1 MPPESLAETFDD
13 RWARWQAK
21 AAVQDRF
28 WRRATVATAIA
39 IGTGVLVWLAVAL
52 VGA

>member
-13 RWARWQAK
+13 RWAQWQAK

-28 WRRATVATAIA
+28 WRRVAFATAIA
-39 IGTGVLVWLAVAL
+39 IGAGVLMWLAVAL